1 MALIYALPVAILGG
15 STQLVV
21 TWLLEITQN
30 PMSIAWYLTGVS
42 LIGFAAMYALK
53 ESAPVKLLR
62 AKPA

>member
-1 MALIYALPVAILGG
+1 MAILGG
-15 STQLVV
+15 STQLVI
-21 TWLLEITQN
+21 TWLLHVTQS

-42 LIGFAAMYALK
+42 LIGFGAMYALK